1 MCKQGS
7 VVLQEARLTA
17 SFRIRA
23 PSEGLSE
30 NLSWHANQKQDAH
43 CFFNYARVH
52 MEIVQGVEKKVLLL
66 LYCVYALLLIHLR
79 AILETFPRT
88 KIINQA
94 KF

>member
-1 MCKQGS
+1 M
-7 VVLQEARLTA
+7 QEARLTA

-52 MEIVQGVEKKVLLL
+52 MEIVQGVEKKGITFVVL
-66 LYCVYALLLIHLR
+66 CVCTSVNPLMGN
-79 AILETFPRT
+79 T
-88 KIINQA
+88 
-94 KF
+94 